1 MMKFFT
7 IILILYYINMCINQN
22 KTMRK
27 LLRKF
32 GKQDVNEIFKREKN
46 LDLDEKEYFENM
58 FKLIVV
64 TFGALLMQVIEIIYL
79 FYAYQYSNI
88 YIWIIYM
95 LFWLSILI
103 YRKIKAK
110 NSKGKLYSS
119 SLEYSVKEL
128 IINIV
133 DLVFF
138 TYMFVIL
145 FR

>member
-7 IILILYYINMCINQN
+7 IILVLYYINMCINQN

-32 GKQDVNEIFKREKN
+32 GEKDIEEIFEREKN
-46 LDLDEKEYFENM
+46 LDLDEKEYFENI

-64 TFGALLMQVIEIIYL
+64 IFVTALVEVIEVIYL
-79 FYAYQYSNI
+79 FYAYQHLNI
-88 YIWIIYM
+88 YIWMIYM

-110 NSKGKLYSS
+110 NSKGKLYLGV
-119 SLEYSVKEL
+119 LEYNVKQL

-145 FR
+145 FK